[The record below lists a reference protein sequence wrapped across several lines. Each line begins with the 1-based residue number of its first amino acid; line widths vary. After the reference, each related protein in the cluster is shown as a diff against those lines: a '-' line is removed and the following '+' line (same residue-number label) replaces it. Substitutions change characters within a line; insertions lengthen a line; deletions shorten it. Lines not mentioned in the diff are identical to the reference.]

1 MARCGVEWTAPA
13 RDDGDDARVIRPGC
27 HFCIPRRVGPRPP
40 GRGRTEGG
48 QGDKIAVRWFVRST
62 TFNCF
67 SDPPVFLSRPENR
80 AGQPGDR
87 VTLRCNVDSNPSPS
101 YLWHHTS
108 AVDGKRRLVGK
119 DDVCSSRKNHV
130 TVKSS
135 FRKFGESDSVGEH
148 EDRRRVRVR
157 GRRGRPQRGRGQ
169 GDGAHHGPAGH
180 RQREEPGGAVRRPLP
195 VQGAGIEHEH
205 AVGPARRDRVR
216 GVRGLLR
223 PRGRHN
229 RMVVQSEIKLF
240 PVPTFP
246 FIKTEIAGKNPRS
259 ARRRRR
265 RRRRAPF
272 YCEKVGL

>member
-40 GRGRTEGG
+40 GRGRTDGG

-157 GRRGRPQRGRGQ
+157 GRPVIVNGKSRAAQSAGLFQYK
-169 GDGAHHGPAGH
+169 GPASSTST
-180 RQREEPGGAVRRPLP
+180 QLAQPGETGFVVCEAFSVPEADIIEWSFKVRSNY
-195 VQGAGIEHEH
+195 
-205 AVGPARRDRVR
+205 
-216 GVRGLLR
+216 LLC
-223 PRGRHN
+223 
-229 RMVVQSEIKLF
+229 QLF
-240 PVPTFP
+240 P
-246 FIKTEIAGKNPRS
+246 S
-259 ARRRRR
+259 
-265 RRRRAPF
+265 
-272 YCEKVGL
+272 